1 MNADP
6 ISTYIQLL
14 YYIVKPG
21 IGILYDEL
29 LVFSFLRKQNF
40 HCLIRVYYAF
50 NPFWVQ
56 MRLIIQ
62 RHRSGSE
69 CGSNLFEG
77 T

>member
-6 ISTYIQLL
+6 TSTYIQLL

-40 HCLIRVYYAF
+40 QLFDTCLTCLQSCLGRTEINYT
-50 NPFWVQ
+50 
-56 MRLIIQ
+56 
-62 RHRSGSE
+62 E
-69 CGSNLFEG
+69 